1 MNRRTLQINEIDSEK
16 KLMIHRQQNKYV
28 KNKLDQINECQKK
41 LFENEIEIRRKFNLD
56 KDAQNL
62 IIENYIKGNSEFGE
76 AYERYKNNKRSNK
89 ELEVF

>member
-1 MNRRTLQINEIDSEK
+1 
-16 KLMIHRQQNKYV
+16 MIHRQQNKYV

-41 LFENEIEIRRKFNLD
+41 LFGNEIEIRRKFNLD

-62 IIENYIKGNSEFGE
+62 IIENYIKGNSEFSE
-76 AYERYKNNKRSNK
+76 AYERYKNNKRSNE